1 MEKNAVTI
9 KKEELSEQDKIEIKQ
24 SSAIVSFIYSILS
37 FHTGVLTGFIF
48 AIIALAFNGK
58 ARGVKG
64 TSYRVFK
71 SFALPLSIVML
82 VLKSISLIIISI
94 ATLIAMIPIALYI
107 LFVVIYLLLVVIMFV
122 FYIFAVIIYSISGV
136 MGAAVA

>member
-9 KKEELSEQDKIEIKQ
+9 KKEELSEQDNIEIKQ
-24 SSAIVSFIYSILS
+24 SSAIVSFIYSLLS

-82 VLKSISLIIISI
+82 VLKSISLVLISI
-94 ATLIAMIPIALYI
+94 ATLIAMIPIAIYITFIVLYVVLIIIGFVLYI
-107 LFVVIYLLLVVIMFV
+107 FI
-122 FYIFAVIIYSISGV
+122 SIL
-136 MGAAVA
+136 GAAAA

>member
-9 KKEELSEQDKIEIKQ
+9 KKEELSEQDNIEIKQ

-82 VLKSISLIIISI
+82 VLKSISLVLISI
-94 ATLIAMIPIALYI
+94 ATLIAMIPIAIYITFIVLYVVLIIIGFVLYI
-107 LFVVIYLLLVVIMFV
+107 FI
-122 FYIFAVIIYSISGV
+122 SIL
-136 MGAAVA
+136 GAAAA

>member
-9 KKEELSEQDKIEIKQ
+9 KKEESSEQDIIEIKQ

-82 VLKSISLIIISI
+82 VLKSISLVLISI
-94 ATLIAMIPIALYI
+94 ATLIAMIPIAIYITFIVLYVVLIIIGFVLYI
-107 LFVVIYLLLVVIMFV
+107 FI
-122 FYIFAVIIYSISGV
+122 SIL
-136 MGAAVA
+136 GAAAA